1 MLPIPIISTEI
12 LTSCAKTGQA
22 GAVKTNAANKIRFIM
37 RQNPN
42 APSPDR

>member
-1 MLPIPIISTEI
+1 